1 MRVVEHGKSIQ
12 SGRMDSTNDVRQVMN
27 VDSTKTRLPFRLGK
41 LAWLGLGVLL
51 CGFPCWSQQASVA
64 RTAKST
70 VPDSRS
76 TEASTLGQQTDQQ
89 RSGSISGKVV
99 DQSGAYVTGALVK
112 LTQEGQPSSTEALSD
127 DNGQFS
133 LSNVAPGPFQL
144 TITSPGLAAQE
155 FSGILSP
162 GEAYVTPIIML
173 TIATQV
179 TEVHVALTPD
189 ELAEVQV
196 KDQEKQRVLGFI
208 PNFYV
213 SYVPDAVPL
222 SSKRKF
228 ELAWKSA
235 SDPVTFV
242 AVGFV
247 AGLDQAGD
255 RWGAYGQG
263 AQGYA
268 KRFGATYADVFVG
281 TFIGS
286 AALPS
291 LLKQDPRYF
300 YKGTGTKRSRILY
313 ALANSV
319 ICKGD
324 NGRWQANYSSIL
336 GNLAAGGISNLY
348 YPPKDRNGVGLV
360 FSNAMIR
367 IGETAVANI
376 FQEFIAPKLT
386 PNLPRR
392 APAQP

>member
-1 MRVVEHGKSIQ
+1 MR
-12 SGRMDSTNDVRQVMN
+12 
-27 VDSTKTRLPFRLGK
+27 VDSTKKRLPCGLGSVVC
-41 LAWLGLGVLL
+41 LGLGILL
-51 CGFPCWSQQASVA
+51 CSLPCRSQQAAVA
-64 RTAKST
+64 HTTKST
-70 VPDSRS
+70 VPGSGN
-76 TEASTLGQQTDQQ
+76 TEISARGQQTDQQ
-89 RSGSISGKVV
+89 PSGSISGKVV
-99 DQSGAYVTGALVK
+99 DQTGAYISGALVK
-112 LTQEGQPSSTEALSD
+112 LSQQGQVSSAETLSD
-127 DNGQFS
+127 DDGQFS
-133 LSNVAPGPFQL
+133 LSNVAPGSFQL
-144 TITSPGLAAQE
+144 TITSPGLASQE

-162 GEAYVTPIIML
+162 GEAFVTPIIML

-179 TEVHVALTPD
+179 TEVHVGLTPD
-189 ELAEVQV
+189 ELADVQI
-196 KDQEKQRVLGFI
+196 KEQEKQRVLGFI

-213 SYVPDAVPL
+213 SYVPHAAPL
-222 SSKRKF
+222 SPKRKF
-228 ELAWKSA
+228 QLAWKSA
-235 SDPVTFV
+235 SDPVTFA

-300 YKGTGTKRSRILY
+300 YKGTGTKRARILY

-324 NGRWQANYSSIL
+324 NGNWQANYSSIA

-348 YPPKDRNGVGLV
+348 YPAQDRNGVGLV
-360 FSNAMIR
+360 FSNALIR

-392 APAQP
+392 TPAQP

>member
-1 MRVVEHGKSIQ
+1 VVC
-12 SGRMDSTNDVRQVMN
+12 
-27 VDSTKTRLPFRLGK
+27 
-41 LAWLGLGVLL
+41 LGLGILL
-51 CGFPCWSQQASVA
+51 CGFPCHSQLAAVA
-64 RTAKST
+64 HTTKST
-70 VPDSRS
+70 VPGSRN
-76 TEASTLGQQTDQQ
+76 TEASTPGQQTDQQ
-89 RSGSISGKVV
+89 GSGSISGKVV
-99 DQSGAYVTGALVK
+99 DQTGANISGARVK
-112 LTQEGQPSSTEALSD
+112 LTQQGQFSSTEALSD
-127 DNGQFS
+127 DDGQFS
-133 LSNVAPGPFQL
+133 ISNIAPGPFQL
-144 TITSPGLAAQE
+144 TIASPGLASQE
-155 FSGILSP
+155 FSGILNP

-179 TEVHVALTPD
+179 TEVHVGLTPD
-189 ELAEVQV
+189 ELAEVQI
-196 KDQEKQRVLGFI
+196 KEQEKQRVLGFI

-213 SYVPDAVPL
+213 SYVPNAAPL
-222 SSKRKF
+222 SPKRKF
-228 ELAWKSA
+228 QLAWKSA
-235 SDPVTFV
+235 SDPVTFA

-286 AALPS
+286 AVLPS

-300 YKGTGTKRSRILY
+300 YKGTGTKRARIFY

-324 NGRWQANYSSIL
+324 NGNWQANYSSIA

-348 YPPKDRNGVGLV
+348 YPAKDRNGVGLV
-360 FSNAMIR
+360 FSNALIR

>member
-1 MRVVEHGKSIQ
+1 MH
-12 SGRMDSTNDVRQVMN
+12 
-27 VDSTKTRLPFRLGK
+27 VDSTRKRLPFGLGNVVC
-41 LAWLGLGVLL
+41 LGLGILL
-51 CGFPCWSQQASVA
+51 CGFPCRSQQAAVA
-64 RTAKST
+64 PPTKST
-70 VPDSRS
+70 VPGSRNS
-76 TEASTLGQQTDQQ
+76 EASTPGQQTDQQ
-89 RSGSISGKVV
+89 GSGSISGKVV
-99 DQSGAYVTGALVK
+99 DQTGANISGARVR
-112 LTQEGQPSSTEALSD
+112 LTQPGQFSSTEALSD
-127 DNGQFS
+127 DDGQFS
-133 LSNVAPGPFQL
+133 ISNVAPGPFRL
-144 TITSPGLAAQE
+144 TIVSPGLASQE
-155 FSGILSP
+155 FSGILNP

-179 TEVHVALTPD
+179 TEVHVGLTPD
-189 ELAEVQV
+189 ELAEVQI
-196 KDQEKQRVLGFI
+196 KEQEKQRVLGFI

-213 SYVPDAVPL
+213 SYVPNAAPL
-222 SSKRKF
+222 SPKRKF
-228 ELAWKSA
+228 QLAWKSA
-235 SDPVTFV
+235 SDPVTFA

-300 YKGTGTKRSRILY
+300 YKGTGTKRARIFY

-324 NGRWQANYSSIL
+324 NGNWQANYSSIA

-348 YPPKDRNGVGLV
+348 YPAKDRNGVGLV
-360 FSNAMIR
+360 FSNALIR

-376 FQEFIAPKLT
+376 FQEFVAPKLT

-392 APAQP
+392 PPAQP